1 MKDSVPG
8 TQDNKCNSQSKEASK
23 KYYLKN
29 KDKIKERMRIY
40 YFNNKE
46 KIIKQ
51 RIEEKSLAQITNSKS
66 KDEDIKKSNV
76 IIQKNIIVT
85 FS

>member
-8 TQDNKCNSQSKEASK
+8 TQDNKSNSQSKEASK

-51 RIEEKSLAQITNSKS
+51 RIEEKSLAQITKP

>member
-1 MKDSVPG
+1 MKDSVPE
-8 TQDNKCNSQSKEASK
+8 TQDNKCNNKEASK

-51 RIEEKSLAQITNSKS
+51 RTEEKSLANNSQSKA
-66 KDEDIKKSNV
+66 KDEYVKKSNV

>member
-1 MKDSVPG
+1 MEDS
-8 TQDNKCNSQSKEASK
+8 NSDIKHNNKEASK

-51 RIEEKSLAQITNSKS
+51 RIEEKSITKI
-66 KDEDIKKSNV
+66 KDSDSESDVKKSNV
-76 IIQKNIIVT
+76 VIQKNIIVT
-85 FS
+85 FF

>member
-1 MKDSVPG
+1 MKDSDP
-8 TQDNKCNSQSKEASK
+8 QDNKCNNKEASK

-51 RIEEKSLAQITNSKS
+51 RIEEKSLANNSKS

-85 FS
+85 FF